1 MADEERD
8 EKSRDIKVTDRRM
21 FTPDGKLKEEYR
33 WLEEER
39 PPKDEAAREPA
50 APPEREEASTVAEP
64 AGPSPTAE
72 APGAPTVETP
82 GDLRGGESR
91 ERHQTAPEGAAAGT
105 QPAGPSAPPGPS
117 GEAGQGPTGTPL
129 ELPDTP
135 DSMGKPGFLDLL
147 AVLAEPATI
156 YLGDAALPDGRQA
169 EDLRAA
175 RLYIDMLTVLREK
188 TSGNLSAQEQ
198 AVMDDLLYRLQM
210 RYLQKRG

>member
-33 WLEEER
+33 WLEEAR
-39 PPKDEAAREPA
+39 PAKEEAAREPA
-50 APPEREEASTVAEP
+50 APPEREETFTVAEP

-72 APGAPTVETP
+72 PP
-82 GDLRGGESR
+82 GDLLGGEPG
-91 ERHQTAPEGAAAGT
+91 ERRQTAPEGAAAGT
-105 QPAGPSAPPGPS
+105 RPAEPSAPLDPF

>member
-33 WLEEER
+33 WLEEEK
-39 PPKDEAAREPA
+39 PPKEEAAGEPA

-64 AGPSPTAE
+64 AGPSPTVE
-72 APGAPTVETP
+72 AA
-82 GDLRGGESR
+82 GDLPGGEPR
-91 ERHQTAPEGAAAGT
+91 ERRQAAPEGAAAGT
-105 QPAGPSAPPGPS
+105 QPAGPAAPPGAF

-188 TSGNLSAQEQ
+188 TNGNLSAQER

-210 RYLQKRG
+210 RYLEKRG